1 MIDLQRK
8 LYWQRTGVPLNE
20 EGLPIN
26 EAKSGVSYNDEHA
39 HANIWN
45 HMVSKGIAHDK
56 PAMMKELEKSKK
68 DKTHPLHFSKAED
81 KGFTGGKKTKEAEH
95 SYHSEHETA
104 VHTIHALANHPD
116 FKKAIKEKHNAKV
129 MGGERGTVSH
139 TWIKHGATKGAT
151 SKADVSIHDPK
162 KDNHAGIKLSMKKG
176 GGSQLM
182 SGGPEENAAVH
193 DHAARE
199 MLNNHP
205 KYKNLPQ
212 SKKEEIHSHIMKDM
226 NNVSKHL
233 NAMKTSS
240 REKMI
245 HHRNE
250 AQKSIDAAHDR
261 HPELNHF
268 VRKEA
273 TTGEGKFG
281 KGSAQAASHLVKSS
295 TAGKEAKVSHVD
307 KQNYEGPRPRVA
319 LPKGEGRSGNV
330 KSDEKA

>member
-1 MIDLQRK
+1 MISLQRK
-8 LYWQRTGVPLNE
+8 IWLDRAGLMEQIGPLD
-20 EGLPIN
+20 
-26 EAKSGVSYNDEHA
+26 EAQSGVSYNDEHA

-45 HMVSKGIAHDK
+45 HMVGKGIAHDK
-56 PAMMKELEKSKK
+56 PSMMKELEKSKN
-68 DKTHPLHFSKAED
+68 DKNHPLHFNSAED

-116 FKKAIKEKHNAKV
+116 FKKAIKEKHKAKV
-129 MGGERGTVSH
+129 MGGDRGTVTD
-139 TWIKHGATKGAT
+139 TWKKHGATKGAT
-151 SKADVSIHDPK
+151 SKADVSIHNPN
-162 KDNHAGIKLSMKKG
+162 DNNHSGIRLSMKKG

-182 SGGPEENAAVH
+182 SGGPEENNAVH

-212 SKKEEIHSHIMKDM
+212 KKKDEIHSGIMKDM
-226 NNVSKHL
+226 GSVAKHL
-233 NAMKTSS
+233 NSMKTSS
-240 REKMI
+240 RSEME
-245 HHRNE
+245 HHRDE
-250 AQKSIDAAHDR
+250 AQKAMNSAHDR

-307 KQNYEGPRPRVA
+307 QQTYEGPRPRIA

-330 KSDEKA
+330 KSDERA